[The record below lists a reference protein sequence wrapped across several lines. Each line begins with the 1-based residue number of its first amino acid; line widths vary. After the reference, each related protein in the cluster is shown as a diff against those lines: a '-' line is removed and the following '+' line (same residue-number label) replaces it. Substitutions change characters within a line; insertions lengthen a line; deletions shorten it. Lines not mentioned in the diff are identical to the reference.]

1 MTRRCM
7 AVAALGGP
15 VGGFLLGLC
24 LWTWRARIAALV
36 QRDVKPYDPA
46 AVRTAWLTRERS
58 GR

>member
-1 MTRRCM
+1 MKPSSYILTCLGW
-7 AVAALGGP
+7 AVIGYA
-15 VGGFLLGLC
+15 
-24 LWTWRARIAALV
+24 LWTYRRHLASIL

>member
-1 MTRRCM
+1 MTPRCM

-24 LWTWRARIAALV
+24 LWTWRTRIAALL
-36 QRDVKPYDPA
+36 QREIQPYDPA
-46 AVRTAWLTRERS
+46 AVRTDWLKRERS

>member
-1 MTRRCM
+1 MSPRCM

-15 VGGFLLGLC
+15 LGGFIAGLC
-24 LWTWRARIAALV
+24 LWTWRTRLAALG

-46 AVRTAWLTRERS
+46 AVRTAWLTHQRS